1 MVAMTPNMMQP
12 GIILLKD
19 GTDTSQGIP
28 QICANI
34 SACLTVADI
43 VRTTLG
49 PRGMDKLIHNEGE
62 VTITNDGATVMQLLD
77 IVHPAAKILVDIS
90 QSQDDTVG
98 DGTTSVVL
106 ICGQLLKE
114 AREFVEDGVAP
125 QTIVKGYRRAV
136 KLAVEQLRKIAVS
149 PEAGCAEASTQN
161 LIKCAETTLT
171 SKLVADYK
179 VFFAQMVVDA
189 VNIIDTDGRGGDVK
203 MIGYKNVPGGSVTD
217 SKLVQGVAF
226 KKCFSYAGFE
236 QCPKSFDNPKVLLL
250 NVELELKAE
259 KDNAEIRL
267 DDVKK
272 YQEIVDAEWKIIY
285 DKLDR
290 CANSGAKV
298 VLSRLPVGDLATQ
311 YFADHGIFCAG
322 RVEQQDMLRAAAA
335 TGGVVQSTTSDLNEK
350 VLGTC
355 GKFRERQ
362 IGKDRYNVFEECKN
376 SSTATIILRGGAE
389 QFLEESQRSLHDAIM
404 IVRRCKGMNSIVGGG
419 GSVELELSRHLRDF
433 SRSVAGKDQLVINA
447 FAKALEVIPR
457 ALANNSG
464 GDPTEILNSL
474 RQKHASGQKE
484 GRWYGVDCI
493 NVGIQDC
500 YENFIWEPLAIK
512 LNAIQA
518 AADAAC
524 TILSIDETI
533 QNQSSY
539 EKNAGGIDGTGGK
552 GKGKGKGKG
561 MRR

>member
-1 MVAMTPNMMQP
+1 M
-12 GIILLKD
+12 
-19 GTDTSQGIP
+19 
-28 QICANI
+28 
-34 SACLTVADI
+34 
-43 VRTTLG
+43 
-49 PRGMDKLIHNEGE
+49 
-62 VTITNDGATVMQLLD
+62 
-77 IVHPAAKILVDIS
+77 
-90 QSQDDTVG
+90 
-98 DGTTSVVL
+98 
-106 ICGQLLKE
+106 
-114 AREFVEDGVAP
+114 
-125 QTIVKGYRRAV
+125 
-136 KLAVEQLRKIAVS
+136 
-149 PEAGCAEASTQN
+149 
-161 LIKCAETTLT
+161 
-171 SKLVADYK
+171 
-179 VFFAQMVVDA
+179 
-189 VNIIDTDGRGGDVK
+189 
-203 MIGYKNVPGGSVTD
+203 TD

-512 LNAIQA
+512 LNAIQVIIF
-518 AADAAC
+518 C
-524 TILSIDETI
+524 RHFSINLSHKLQFNE
-533 QNQSSY
+533 N
-539 EKNAGGIDGTGGK
+539 KNVK
-552 GKGKGKGKG
+552 FKLF
-561 MRR
+561 